1 MSNFSF
7 LQTEWPELQASA
19 RKVESLVHT
28 DTRAS
33 CFYAR
38 RTLELAVDWL
48 YQNDADLKQPY
59 ETHLSALIYEP
70 TFKDNLPKNIFI
82 KVRAI
87 KEIGNQAV
95 HSKRDITETDALR
108 ATKELFHFLYWIAH
122 CYTRRPTAE
131 YQGINFDEAKVP
143 ARRVSVPVHT
153 FKQLQV
159 MAEELKARD
168 AEAAKLQK
176 AKLDTDAE
184 ITRLREEVAEA
195 KRQNQLI
202 PDTHDYSE
210 AETRNYFIDLML
222 HEAGWALDKAEDR
235 EYEVAGM

>member
-1 MSNFSF
+1 M
-7 LQTEWPELQASA
+7 
-19 RKVESLVHT
+19 
-28 DTRAS
+28 
-33 CFYAR
+33 
-38 RTLELAVDWL
+38 
-48 YQNDADLKQPY
+48 
-59 ETHLSALIYEP
+59 
-70 TFKDNLPKNIFI
+70 
-82 KVRAI
+82 
-87 KEIGNQAV
+87 
-95 HSKRDITETDALR
+95 
-108 ATKELFHFLYWIAH
+108 
-122 CYTRRPTAE
+122 
-131 YQGINFDEAKVP
+131 P

-222 HEAGWALDKAEDR
+222 HEAGWSLDKAEDR
-235 EYEVAGM
+235 EYEVAGMPNAQNKGFVDYVQWGDDGKPLAVVEAKRTSKDPRIGQQQAKLYADCLEQKFGRRPIIFYTSGYTT